1 MAQYNIRTTYKR
13 GEVGKVINFTCRAAD
28 ASTGTVGLVDLTNYT
43 MTWSVWK
50 GTTLTAIDNAA
61 CTKRTQSGA
70 TLGQCYHTL
79 DSTTAGIAKGEY
91 RFEVKATYGS
101 NVLYFPTN
109 EDGTR
114 TYGYLTVQEPRNAA
128 A

>member
-1 MAQYNIRTTYKR
+1 MAQYNIKTVYKR
-13 GEVGKVINFTCRAAD
+13 GEVGKVLNFTCRSAD
-28 ASTGTVGLVDLTNYT
+28 PSTGVVAVVDLTNYT
-43 MTWSVWK
+43 MTLNVWK
-50 GTTLTAIDNAA
+50 GTTLTIDNAS
-61 CTKRTQSGA
+61 CTKRTQSGS

-79 DSTTAGIAKGEY
+79 DATTANIAKGEY

-109 EDGTR
+109 IDGTR

>member
-1 MAQYNIRTTYKR
+1 MAQYNIKTVFKR
-13 GEVGKVINFTCRAAD
+13 GEVGKVINFTCRAPAAD
-28 ASTGTVGLVDLTNYT
+28 TGIVALVDLTNYT

-50 GTTLTAIDNAA
+50 GTDLEIDNAA

-79 DSTTAGIAKGEY
+79 DATTSNIAKGEY

-109 EDGTR
+109 ADGTR